1 MTGRQALSA
10 IVATVTSPLERAD
23 TLIASAQ
30 EEARGLLSRRTTI
43 FDAHVHVGRDIDG
56 FVSSYDDLV
65 GFLVDCGASGAFC
78 FCLDEPDRE
87 PAFRA
92 ANDRTLEAADRS
104 SGTLV
109 PFARLDL
116 TDTPLEE
123 ATRAL
128 DAGARGIKLHPRSQA
143 FSLGD
148 GRLEPIFALAAER
161 GVPILV
167 HGGRGLP
174 PIGDHLAHLCET
186 YAGTQLIIAHAGVAD
201 LLGLA
206 RRLSGRPGVFF
217 DTSVWSVL
225 DLLELFRSVGP
236 EQVVYASDYPY
247 GRQPGSLLLALKS
260 ARRAGFDDQQLRDL
274 MGGTASRIADGTEPK
289 TPTSPLN
296 HDGLQPITQA
306 RIHHYIAMAITL
318 LWTRQP
324 ERIGVLGLARN
335 TSAQLRDFPEARDRI
350 GELLHTAEDLWTEL
364 QEEEDDDER
373 LRRERLVF
381 SLLHL
386 ADVEAL
392 TTV

>member
-1 MTGRQALSA
+1 MKA
-10 IVATVTSPLERAD
+10 PLERPEK
-23 TLIASAQ
+23 LLASA
-30 EEARGLLSRRTTI
+30 EAEARKLLPRRTKI

-65 GFLVDCGASGAFC
+65 RFLSDCGASRAFC

-92 ANDRTLEAADRS
+92 ANDRTLEAAERS
-104 SGTLV
+104 DGTLI

-116 TDTPLEE
+116 GDTPLEE

-161 GVPILV
+161 SVPILV

-174 PIGDHLAHLCET
+174 PIGDHLAHLCDT
-186 YAGTQLIIAHAGVAD
+186 YRGTQLIIAHAGVAD
-201 LLGLA
+201 LRGLA
-206 RRLSGRPGVFF
+206 RRLGGRPGVFF
-217 DTSVWSVL
+217 DTSVWSAL

-236 EQVVYASDYPY
+236 EQVVYASDHPY

-260 ARRAGFDDQQLRDL
+260 ARRVGLDDQQIRDL
-274 MGGTASRIADGTEPK
+274 MGDTASRIADGTEPK
-289 TPTSPLN
+289 APTTPLA
-296 HDGLQPITQA
+296 HDGRQPITLA

-335 TSAQLRDFPEARDRI
+335 TCAQLHEFPEARERI
-350 GELLHTAEDLWTEL
+350 GELLHVAQDLWTDL
-364 QEEEDDDER
+364 HDEEDDEER
-373 LRRERLVF
+373 LRLERIVF
-381 SLLHL
+381 SLLHV

-392 TTV
+392 TTVEA